1 MVISLCFLSS
11 FPIHTSTSPHLFL
24 TLQPWVLGGG
34 GSGEGMCE
42 LSVCI
47 VWTGKGLYLA
57 LSVPFAQTVTADS
70 PHVYFISRGGCLVSL
85 PSDVINVQRAGPV
98 VLSLMNSAVAALLP
112 TSLPKLKVSN

>member
-1 MVISLCFLSS
+1 MVISLCFLSF
-11 FPIHTSTSPHLFL
+11 FPIRTSTSPHLFL
-24 TLQPWVLGGG
+24 TLQLWVRGAVVGRGL
-34 GSGEGMCE
+34 CK

-57 LSVPFAQTVTADS
+57 HFVPFARAVTADS

-85 PSDVINVQRAGPV
+85 PSDVINAQRAGPV

>member
-1 MVISLCFLSS
+1 MFSLLLS
-11 FPIHTSTSPHLFL
+11 HPHLHVTPPL
-24 TLQPWVLGGG
+24 PHSSALGTGEGGG
-34 GSGEGMCE
+34 GGEGMCE

-57 LSVPFAQTVTADS
+57 LSVPFAQAVTADS

>member
-1 MVISLCFLSS
+1 MV
-11 FPIHTSTSPHLFL
+11 PPPHLFL
-24 TLQPWVLGGG
+24 TLQLWVRGAVVGRGL
-34 GSGEGMCE
+34 CK

-47 VWTGKGLYLA
+47 VRTGKGLYLA
-57 LSVPFAQTVTADS
+57 HFVPFARAVTADS

-85 PSDVINVQRAGPV
+85 PSDVINAQRAGPV